1 MDDVTIRPEAPADA
15 EAIRAVVAA
24 AFGGPGVAAL
34 VEAIRATD
42 DFVPEWSLVA
52 VVPPGAGSSPSAAG
66 GVVGHVMVSWAGL
79 VDDVDAGADGTIRR
93 VASLSPLG
101 VAPDRHGRGI
111 GGALVRAVVA
121 RVEAA
126 GEPLVVV
133 EGDPRYYGRF
143 GFEHA
148 VPHGIH
154 IALPDWA
161 PAEAAQVLRLAAYDP
176 SFRGRVRYPPAFDDL
191 E

>member
-1 MDDVTIRPEAPADA
+1 MDDVTIRAEEPADA
-15 EAIRAVVAA
+15 AAIGAVVAA
-24 AFGGPGVAAL
+24 AFGDPRIATL
-34 VEAIRATD
+34 VEDIRATD
-42 DFVPEWSLVA
+42 DFVPAWSLVA
-52 VVPPGAGSSPSAAG
+52 VAPPPRAE
-66 GVVGHVMVSWAGL
+66 VVGHVMVSWARL
-79 VDDVDAGADGTIRR
+79 VDEVEAGTEGTVRR

-121 RVEAA
+121 RVDAA

-143 GFEHA
+143 GFEPSA
-148 VPHGIH
+148 PQGIH

-161 PAEAAQVLRLAAYDP
+161 PPEAAQVLRLAAYDP
-176 SFRGRVRYPPAFDDL
+176 AYRGRVRYPPAFDGI